1 MPDVFTGMPTSC
13 AAVPLRRVP
22 ALHLRPFVRSVWLS
36 ERQPLRGPIEAE
48 REHALPT
55 GDMHLVFRLSDD
67 PVRLFDRDGPT
78 ASSNLGHA
86 VVGGPRSGYYVKEV
100 PRSAC
105 SVGVQLK
112 AGAAEALFGIPASEF
127 AERHVRLED
136 LLGRSASLIR
146 DQLVEAGDPAQQLHL
161 LEAILAERLPR
172 LKALHPAVA
181 AAMEHFATSNSVG
194 DAVRRS
200 GYSHRGFVALFRR
213 SVGLAPK
220 RYARVLRFQQVLA
233 RAGNRDVTWAD
244 LALQAGYSD
253 QAHFSR
259 EFREFAGISPEN
271 YRRAAPT
278 ASHHLP
284 LISGSR

>member
-1 MPDVFTGMPTSC
+1 MRTCC
-13 AAVPLRRVP
+13 AAVQLKRVP

-36 ERQPLRGPIEAE
+36 ERRPLRGAIEAE
-48 REHALPT
+48 REHVLPT

-67 PVRLFDRDGPT
+67 PVRLFDRGAETPHMV
-78 ASSNLGHA
+78 LGHA
-86 VVGGPRSGYYVKEV
+86 VVGGPRSGYYVKDV

-136 LLGRSASLIR
+136 LWGRPASLIR
-146 DQLVEAGDPAQQLHL
+146 DQLIEAGDPVRQLHL
-161 LEAILAERLPR
+161 LEAVIAERLPR
-172 LKALHPAVA
+172 LRALHPAVA
-181 AAMEHFATSNSVG
+181 AALEHFATSNSVG

-213 SVGLAPK
+213 SVGLSPK
-220 RYARVLRFQQVLA
+220 RYARVLRFQRVLA
-233 RAGNRDVTWAD
+233 RAGKRDVTWAD
-244 LALQAGYSD
+244 LALQAGYCD

-259 EFREFAGISPEN
+259 EFREFAGVSPEN
-271 YRRAAPT
+271 YRRAGPT

-284 LISGSR
+284 LASTSR